1 VSSRWHIIVLGIT
14 LEAIQLEF
22 QQPMTIDTQNNYL
35 VITASGEDKIGL
47 VDRLS
52 SKIAESGC
60 NIEESRMAVLGGQFA
75 LIMLISGPWNA
86 LSKLDGQMEI
96 MGDQLGLTIIHNRTQ
111 KRERTQPA
119 VPYTVEVV
127 AMDHPGIVRN
137 LAAFFYSNGINIE
150 ELQTDTYPAPHTGTA
165 MFSVIMTVG
174 IKADVHI
181 PTLRGNFLDYCDDLN
196 LDANFEP
203 SRV

>member
-1 VSSRWHIIVLGIT
+1 MT
-14 LEAIQLEF
+14 L
-22 QQPMTIDTQNNYL
+22 DTQNNYL
-35 VITASGEDKIGL
+35 VITASGEDKVGL

-75 LIMLISGPWNA
+75 LIMLLSGPWNA
-86 LSKLDGQMEI
+86 LSKIEGQMGVL
-96 MGDQLGLTIIHNRTQ
+96 GDQLGLTIIHKRTQ
-111 KRERTQPA
+111 KRDRTQPLI
-119 VPYTVEVV
+119 PYTVEVV

-137 LAAFFYSNGINIE
+137 LAAFFSRNGINIE
-150 ELQTDTYPAPHTGTA
+150 ELQTDTYPAPHTGTS

-174 IKADVHI
+174 IHADVHI
-181 PTLRGNFLDYCDDLN
+181 PTMRGNFLDYCDDLN
-196 LDANFEP
+196 LDASFEA

>member
-1 VSSRWHIIVLGIT
+1 
-14 LEAIQLEF
+14 
-22 QQPMTIDTQNNYL
+22 MTKDIQNNYL
-35 VITASGEDKIGL
+35 VITASGEDKVGL

-75 LIMLISGPWNA
+75 LIMLLSGPWNA
-86 LSKLDGQMEI
+86 LSKLEGQMGLL
-96 MGDQLGLTIIHNRTQ
+96 GDQLGLTIIHKRTQ
-111 KRERTQPA
+111 KRDRTQP
-119 VPYTVEVV
+119 VIPYTVEVV

-137 LAAFFYSNGINIE
+137 LAAFFSKNGINIE
-150 ELQTDTYPAPHTGTA
+150 ELQTDTYPAPHTGTS

-174 IKADVHI
+174 IHADVHI

-196 LDANFEP
+196 LDASFEA